1 MEGEAKKCPFVVG
14 ECYCRNRVC
23 EILNVEPNVRW
34 RRAGCI
40 RSNKD
45 IFIFHNIGEAT
56 DPNHWEGDDL
66 ILESGDNEQSLAR
79 SLLHPEGLVYLFIHT
94 GKMQGKRKLY
104 EFQGFGTG
112 KAESKHQIRWSID
125 KGTPQD

>member
-1 MEGEAKKCPFVVG
+1 
-14 ECYCRNRVC
+14 
-23 EILNVEPNVRW
+23 VEYTMRW
-34 RRAGCI
+34 RMAGCI

-45 IFIFHNIGEAT
+45 IFIFHNIGKDT
-56 DPNHWEGDDL
+56 DGHDYGNLREGDDL
-66 ILESGDNEQSLAR
+66 ILELGEDKQSFAH

-94 GKMQGKRKLY
+94 EEDPEEMRGKRKLY
-104 EFQGFGTG
+104 RFQRFGTG